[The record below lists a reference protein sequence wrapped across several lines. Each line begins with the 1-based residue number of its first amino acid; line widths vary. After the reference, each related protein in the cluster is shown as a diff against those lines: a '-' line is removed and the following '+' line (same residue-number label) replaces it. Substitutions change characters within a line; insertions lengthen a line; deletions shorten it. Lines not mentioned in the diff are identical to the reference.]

1 MPGGGH
7 VRPAR
12 RSPALQLLLSAVM
25 SSNAPSPTPSRKP
38 KPVPERF
45 QVAKTTLW
53 FDRIMTK
60 TIIGGGFTVIVAVF
74 GILFFL
80 LAVTIPLFQSADV
93 EERQHPAPSSPVP
106 GTWGL
111 DPSGT
116 LPFVYGN
123 GKNIFFLDKTTGN
136 LSSVPVSLP
145 DGETV
150 CAHSYDASLTAYPIA
165 TESGKVGLIH
175 VHSGL
180 NVHGRTNAHGPDKA
194 GAEAGPLYPLT
205 ENGSVPGKISGIAYA
220 DAGERKIFTAT
231 VETEQGTRLLLMTL
245 EESRSLLHEGELAPS
260 GFHDLTDQ
268 LEGRPTAM
276 LPGASGDSLVIAT
289 DADKLL
295 YFSYDEDGETW
306 VRRQMIP
313 TPLGK
318 GEKMT
323 SVNWLFGDMSLVIG
337 GDRGSLKIFSL
348 YPHSR
353 PDGTSLRL
361 FGQTRQFSPMDGP
374 VQHYAASGINRSFLV
389 STPRELRLCY
399 GTTADIRWNSGPLE
413 FVPVQLA
420 ANTEFNAAIAVDPSG
435 NIHFF
440 SLEDKHPEAGAKAL
454 VGKIW
459 YEGYDSPKWLWQS
472 VGGTDDY
479 ESKLSLMP
487 LVFGTLKGTL
497 YALVFAVP
505 VAVTAAIYTAHF
517 MAPAVKRVVKPVMEI
532 MASLPS
538 VVLGFFG
545 ALYLAPRMEDKVP
558 ALLCMAV
565 LIPGLAA
572 LIAWFWTT
580 RPAAWRNKFS
590 RGVEYIVMTPVILLC
605 AWFCWEYLGY
615 WLEQPLISLCR
626 SVMGLWGDGDFQAAS
641 FADLWRNGFGMP
653 YEQRNSLVV
662 GFIMGFAVIPVI
674 FTISE
679 DALSNVPP
687 SLIAA
692 SEALGASRWQ
702 MVRTVVLPVA
712 SAGIFSALMIGL
724 GRAVGETM
732 IVLMATGNT
741 PIMDWNIFNGM
752 RTLSANIATELPEA
766 AQDSTH
772 YRVLFLGGLI
782 LFSMTFILNTLAEIV
797 RQRLRKR
804 FNVV

>member
-1 MPGGGH
+1 
-7 VRPAR
+7 
-12 RSPALQLLLSAVM
+12 M

-150 CAHSYDASLTAYPIA
+150 CAHSYDTSLTAYPIA

-353 PDGTSLRL
+353 PDGTSLL
-361 FGQTRQFSPMDGP
+361 
-374 VQHYAASGINRSFLV
+374 

>member
-1 MPGGGH
+1 MSLS
-7 VRPAR
+7 
-12 RSPALQLLLSAVM
+12 SPNPPQRQS
-25 SSNAPSPTPSRKP
+25 

-45 QVAKTTLW
+45 QVARTTLW

-80 LAVTIPLFQSADV
+80 LAVTIPLFQSAGV
-93 EERQHPAPSSPVP
+93 EEQTAPARTADIR

-111 DPSGT
+111 DPSGEK
-116 LPFVYGN
+116 PFIYNN
-123 GKNIFFLDKTTGN
+123 GREVFFLNRESGVLTP
-136 LSSVPVSLP
+136 VPVPLP
-145 DGETV
+145 AEETV
-150 CAHSYDASLTAYPIA
+150 CTHSYNPALTAYPIA
-165 TESGKVGLIH
+165 TDSGKVGLMT

-180 NVHGRTNAHGPDKA
+180 NSHGRQHQDGN
-194 GAEAGPLYPLT
+194 GAPSVEVDTLYSMT
-205 ENGSVPGKISGIAYA
+205 ESGQNPGAISKVAYA
-220 DAGERKIFTAT
+220 DAGERKIFTT
-231 VETEQGTRLLLMTL
+231 LHETAQGPRLLVMML
-245 EESRSLLHEGELAPS
+245 EESSSLINEGEWAPA
-260 GFHDLTDQ
+260 GFFDLTDQ
-268 LEGRPTAM
+268 LEGAPVRM
-276 LPGASGDSLVIAT
+276 LPGASGDSLIIETAT
-289 DADKLL
+289 NKLI
-295 YFSYDEDGETW
+295 YFAYDEDKGAW
-306 VRRQMIP
+306 VKRQTIAN
-313 TPLGK
+313 PLGAH
-318 GEKMT
+318 EQLA
-323 SVNWLFGDMSLVIG
+323 SVNWLFGDMSLVLG
-337 GDRGSLKIFSL
+337 GEKGSLVIFSL
-348 YPHSR
+348 YPHTL
-353 PDGTSLRL
+353 PDGTTTRL
-361 FGQTRQFSPMDGP
+361 FGQTRQFPSMGGP
-374 VQHYAASGINRSFLV
+374 VGQYASSGINRSFLAA
-389 STPRELRLCY
+389 SPRELRLCY
-399 GTTADIRWNSGPLE
+399 GTTADIRWENDQLDFTPAQIAANPE
-413 FVPVQLA
+413 MTAMLA
-420 ANTEFNAAIAVDPSG
+420 ADSKG
-435 NIHFF
+435 GLHFF
-440 SLEDKHPEAGAKAL
+440 SIRDKHPEAGASAL
-454 VGKIW
+454 LGKIW

-479 ESKLSLMP
+479 ESKLSIMP

-505 VAVTAAIYTAHF
+505 VALLAAVYTAHF
-517 MAPAVKRVVKPVMEI
+517 MPASVKRVVKPVMEI

-558 ALLCMAV
+558 ALLCMAL
-565 LIPGLAA
+565 LIPSLAA

-580 RPAAWRNKFS
+580 RPVAWRNKVGS
-590 RGVEYIVMTPVILLC
+590 GLEYIVMTPVILLV
-605 AWFCWEYLGY
+605 AWFCWNHLGY
-615 WLEQPLISLCR
+615 WVEQPLISLTR
-626 SVMGLWGDGDFQAAS
+626 GVMSLWGAGDFQAGN
-641 FADLWRNGFGMP
+641 FADLWRNGFDMP

-674 FTISE
+674 FTIAE

-782 LFSMTFILNTLAEIV
+782 LFSMTFLLNTLAEVV

-804 FNVV
+804 FHVV

>member
-1 MPGGGH
+1 M
-7 VRPAR
+7 
-12 RSPALQLLLSAVM
+12 
-25 SSNAPSPTPSRKP
+25 
-38 KPVPERF
+38 
-45 QVAKTTLW
+45 
-53 FDRIMTK
+53 
-60 TIIGGGFTVIVAVF
+60 
-74 GILFFL
+74 
-80 LAVTIPLFQSADV
+80 
-93 EERQHPAPSSPVP
+93 
-106 GTWGL
+106 
-111 DPSGT
+111 
-116 LPFVYGN
+116 
-123 GKNIFFLDKTTGN
+123 
-136 LSSVPVSLP
+136 
-145 DGETV
+145 
-150 CAHSYDASLTAYPIA
+150 
-165 TESGKVGLIH
+165 
-175 VHSGL
+175 
-180 NVHGRTNAHGPDKA
+180 
-194 GAEAGPLYPLT
+194 
-205 ENGSVPGKISGIAYA
+205 
-220 DAGERKIFTAT
+220 
-231 VETEQGTRLLLMTL
+231 
-245 EESRSLLHEGELAPS
+245 
-260 GFHDLTDQ
+260 
-268 LEGRPTAM
+268 
-276 LPGASGDSLVIAT
+276 
-289 DADKLL
+289 
-295 YFSYDEDGETW
+295 
-306 VRRQMIP
+306 
-313 TPLGK
+313 
-318 GEKMT
+318 
-323 SVNWLFGDMSLVIG
+323 
-337 GDRGSLKIFSL
+337 
-348 YPHSR
+348 
-353 PDGTSLRL
+353 
-361 FGQTRQFSPMDGP
+361 
-374 VQHYAASGINRSFLV
+374 QHYAASGINRSFLV

-420 ANTEFNAAIAVDPSG
+420 ANTEFNSAIAIDSSG

-440 SLEDKHPEAGAKAL
+440 SMEDKHPEAGSKAL

-558 ALLCMAV
+558 ALLCMAI
-565 LIPGLAA
+565 LIPGLAP

-626 SVMGLWGDGDFQAAS
+626 SVMGLWGAGDFQAAS
-641 FADLWRNGFGMP
+641 FSDLWRNGFGMP

-687 SLIAA
+687 ALIAA

>member
-1 MPGGGH
+1 
-7 VRPAR
+7 
-12 RSPALQLLLSAVM
+12 M
-25 SSNAPSPTPSRKP
+25 SSNAPSPAPSRKP

-80 LAVTIPLFQSADV
+80 LSVTIPLFQNADV

-136 LSSVPVSLP
+136 LSSLPVSLP

-180 NVHGRTNAHGPDKA
+180 NVHGPDKA

-205 ENGSVPGKISGIAYA
+205 ESGSVPGKISGIAYA

-306 VRRQMIP
+306 VRRQIIP

-413 FVPVQLA
+413 FVPAQLA

-454 VGKIW
+454 VWKIW

-517 MAPAVKRVVKPVMEI
+517 MPPAVKRVVKPVMEI

-545 ALYLAPRMEDKVP
+545 ALYLAPRMEDKIP

-679 DALSNVPP
+679 DALSNVPL

>member
-1 MPGGGH
+1 
-7 VRPAR
+7 
-12 RSPALQLLLSAVM
+12 M
-25 SSNAPSPTPSRKP
+25 SSNAPSPAPSRKP
-38 KPVPERF
+38 KPVLERF

-80 LAVTIPLFQSADV
+80 LSVTIPLFQNADV

-136 LSSVPVSLP
+136 LSSLPVSLP

-180 NVHGRTNAHGPDKA
+180 NVHGPDKA

-205 ENGSVPGKISGIAYA
+205 ESGSVPGKISGIAYA

-306 VRRQMIP
+306 VRRQIIP

-413 FVPVQLA
+413 FVPAQLA

-517 MAPAVKRVVKPVMEI
+517 MPPAVKRVVKPVMEI

-545 ALYLAPRMEDKVP
+545 ALYLAPRMEDKIP

-679 DALSNVPP
+679 DALSNVPL

>member
-1 MPGGGH
+1 MNSP
-7 VRPAR
+7 
-12 RSPALQLLLSAVM
+12 SPALAG
-25 SSNAPSPTPSRKP
+25 KP
-38 KPVPERF
+38 KPVPARF
-45 QVAKTTLW
+45 QAAKTTLW

-80 LAVTIPLFQSADV
+80 LAVTIPLFRNADV
-93 EERQHPAPSSPVP
+93 EERQRLAPSAPVS

-111 DPSGT
+111 DPSGA
-116 LPFVYGN
+116 LPFVYAN
-123 GKNIFFLDKTTGN
+123 GENVFFLDKATGR

-145 DGETV
+145 EGETV

-165 TESGKVGLIH
+165 TESGKVGLIS

-180 NVHGRTNAHGPDKA
+180 SINGRENTHGPNEA
-194 GAEAGPLYPLT
+194 GAEVGTLYPLT
-205 ENGSVPGKISGIAYA
+205 ESGSVPGRISGVAYA
-220 DAGERKIFTAT
+220 DAGKRKVFTAAA
-231 VETEQGTRLLLMTL
+231 ETEQGTRLLLMTL
-245 EESRSLLHEGELAPS
+245 EESRSPLQEGEPVPS
-260 GFHDLTDQ
+260 GFQDLTEQ
-268 LEGRPTAM
+268 LEGRPAAM
-276 LPGASGDSLVIAT
+276 LPGSSGDSLVIAT
-289 DADKLL
+289 DTDKLL
-295 YFSYDEDGETW
+295 YFSYDEDQETW
-306 VRRQMIP
+306 VKRQTMP
-313 TPLGK
+313 SPLGE
-318 GEKMT
+318 GEKMA
-323 SVNWLFGDMSLVIG
+323 SVNWLFGGMSLVVG
-337 GDRGSLKIFSL
+337 GDRGSLVIFSL
-348 YPHSR
+348 YPHPR
-353 PDGTSLRL
+353 PDGSSLLL
-361 FGQTRQFSPMDGP
+361 FGRTRQLASLDGP
-374 VQHYAASGINRSFLV
+374 ARHYAASCVNRSFLI
-389 STPRELRLCY
+389 SAPRELRLCY
-399 GTTADIRWNSGPLE
+399 GTTADVRWSSGTLD
-413 FVPVQLA
+413 FTPVQLA
-420 ANTEFNAAIAVDPSG
+420 ANTEFNSAIAVDSKG
-435 NIHFF
+435 EIHFF
-440 SLEDKHPEAGAKAL
+440 SMADKHPEAGSKAL
-454 VGKIW
+454 VGEIW
-459 YEGYDSPKWLWQS
+459 YEGYDSPKRLWQS

-479 ESKLSLMP
+479 ESKLSLAP

-497 YALVFAVP
+497 YALLFAVP
-505 VAVTAAIYTAHF
+505 VALAAAVYTAHF
-517 MAPAVKRVVKPVMEI
+517 MPPAVKRVVKPVMEI

-558 ALLCMAV
+558 ALLCTAI
-565 LIPGLAA
+565 LIPGLAS

-580 RPAAWRNKFS
+580 RPAAWRSKFS
-590 RGVEYIVMTPVILLC
+590 RGVEYVVMTPVILLC

-626 SVMGLWGDGDFQAAS
+626 GVMSLWGAGDFQAAS
-641 FADLWRNGFGMP
+641 FADLWRSGFGMP

-662 GFIMGFAVIPVI
+662 GIVMGFAVIPVI

-687 SLIAA
+687 SLLAA

-766 AQDSTH
+766 AQNSTH

-804 FNVV
+804 FNAV

>member
-1 MPGGGH
+1 
-7 VRPAR
+7 
-12 RSPALQLLLSAVM
+12 M
-25 SSNAPSPTPSRKP
+25 SSNAPSPAPSRKP

-80 LAVTIPLFQSADV
+80 LSVTIPLFQNADV

-136 LSSVPVSLP
+136 LSSLPVSLP

-180 NVHGRTNAHGPDKA
+180 NVHGPDKA

-205 ENGSVPGKISGIAYA
+205 ESGSVPGKISGIAYA

-306 VRRQMIP
+306 VRRQIIP

-361 FGQTRQFSPMDGP
+361 FGQTRQFSPMDGL

-413 FVPVQLA
+413 FVPAQLA

-517 MAPAVKRVVKPVMEI
+517 MPPAVKRVVKPVMEI

-545 ALYLAPRMEDKVP
+545 ALYLAPRMEDKIP

-679 DALSNVPP
+679 DALSNVPL

>member
-1 MPGGGH
+1 
-7 VRPAR
+7 
-12 RSPALQLLLSAVM
+12 M
-25 SSNAPSPTPSRKP
+25 SSNAPSPAPSRKP

-80 LAVTIPLFQSADV
+80 LSVTIPLFQNADV

-136 LSSVPVSLP
+136 LSSLPVSLP

-150 CAHSYDASLTAYPIA
+150 CAHSYDASLTAYPSA

-180 NVHGRTNAHGPDKA
+180 NVHGPDKA

-205 ENGSVPGKISGIAYA
+205 ESGSVPGKISGIAYA

-306 VRRQMIP
+306 VRRQIIP

-413 FVPVQLA
+413 FVPAQLA

-517 MAPAVKRVVKPVMEI
+517 MPPAVKRVVKPVMEI

-545 ALYLAPRMEDKVP
+545 ALYLAPRMEDKIP

-653 YEQRNSLVV
+653 
-662 GFIMGFAVIPVI
+662 VI

-679 DALSNVPP
+679 DALSNVPL

>member
-1 MPGGGH
+1 
-7 VRPAR
+7 
-12 RSPALQLLLSAVM
+12 
-25 SSNAPSPTPSRKP
+25 
-38 KPVPERF
+38 
-45 QVAKTTLW
+45 
-53 FDRIMTK
+53 MTGENNSQSFVK
-60 TIIGGGFTVIVAVF
+60 RAIRVIRETKKF
-74 GILFFL
+74 P
-80 LAVTIPLFQSADV
+80 PL
-93 EERQHPAPSSPVP
+93 
-106 GTWGL
+106 
-111 DPSGT
+111 
-116 LPFVYGN
+116 N
-123 GKNIFFLDKTTGN
+123 
-136 LSSVPVSLP
+136 
-145 DGETV
+145 
-150 CAHSYDASLTAYPIA
+150 
-165 TESGKVGLIH
+165 
-175 VHSGL
+175 
-180 NVHGRTNAHGPDKA
+180 
-194 GAEAGPLYPLT
+194 
-205 ENGSVPGKISGIAYA
+205 
-220 DAGERKIFTAT
+220 
-231 VETEQGTRLLLMTL
+231 
-245 EESRSLLHEGELAPS
+245 
-260 GFHDLTDQ
+260 
-268 LEGRPTAM
+268 
-276 LPGASGDSLVIAT
+276 
-289 DADKLL
+289 
-295 YFSYDEDGETW
+295 
-306 VRRQMIP
+306 
-313 TPLGK
+313 
-318 GEKMT
+318 
-323 SVNWLFGDMSLVIG
+323 
-337 GDRGSLKIFSL
+337 
-348 YPHSR
+348 
-353 PDGTSLRL
+353 
-361 FGQTRQFSPMDGP
+361 GP

-389 STPRELRLCY
+389 SSPHAVRLCY
-399 GTTADIRWNSGPLE
+399 GTTADIRWESDRLNFS
-413 FVPVQLA
+413 PVQLA
-420 ANTEFNAAIAVDPSG
+420 ANAEFNSMLATDGQGRV
-435 NIHFF
+435 HFF
-440 SLEDKHPEAGAKAL
+440 SIKDRHPEAGSKAL
-454 VGKIW
+454 IGKIW

-505 VAVTAAIYTAHF
+505 VAVMAAVYTAHF
-517 MAPAVKRVVKPVMEI
+517 MPPSVKRVVKPVMEI

-558 ALLCMAV
+558 ALVCMAI
-565 LIPGLAA
+565 LIPSLAA
-572 LIAWFWTT
+572 LLAWFWTT
-580 RPAAWRNKFS
+580 RPAAWRNKFNN
-590 RGVEYIVMTPVILLC
+590 GLEYIVMTPVILLC
-605 AWFCWEYLGY
+605 TWFCWEYLGY
-615 WLEQPLISLCR
+615 WLEQPFISLTR
-626 SVMGLWGDGDFQAAS
+626 GIMSLWGAGDFQAAS

-702 MVRTVVLPVA
+702 VVRTVVLPIA

>member
-1 MPGGGH
+1 
-7 VRPAR
+7 
-12 RSPALQLLLSAVM
+12 M
-25 SSNAPSPTPSRKP
+25 SSNAPSPAPSRKP

-80 LAVTIPLFQSADV
+80 LSVTIPLFQNADV

-116 LPFVYGN
+116 LLFVYGN

-136 LSSVPVSLP
+136 LSSLPVSLP

-180 NVHGRTNAHGPDKA
+180 NVHGPDKA

-205 ENGSVPGKISGIAYA
+205 ESGSVPGKISGIAYA

-306 VRRQMIP
+306 VRRQIIP

-374 VQHYAASGINRSFLV
+374 VQHYATSGINRSFLV

-413 FVPVQLA
+413 FVPAQLA

-517 MAPAVKRVVKPVMEI
+517 MPPAVKRVVKPVMEI

-545 ALYLAPRMEDKVP
+545 ALYLAPRMEDKIP

-679 DALSNVPP
+679 DALSNVPL

>member
-1 MPGGGH
+1 
-7 VRPAR
+7 
-12 RSPALQLLLSAVM
+12 M
-25 SSNAPSPTPSRKP
+25 SSNAPSPAPSRKP

-80 LAVTIPLFQSADV
+80 LAVTVPLFQNADV
-93 EERQHPAPSSPVP
+93 DERQHLKPSSPVP

-136 LSSVPVSLP
+136 LSSVPVTLP
-145 DGETV
+145 EGETV
-150 CAHSYDASLTAYPIA
+150 CAHSYNASLTAYPIA

-205 ENGSVPGKISGIAYA
+205 ESGSVPGKISGIAYA

-289 DADKLL
+289 DTDKLL
-295 YFSYDEDGETW
+295 YFSYDENGETW
-306 VRRQMIP
+306 VRRQTIP
-313 TPLGK
+313 SPLGK

-337 GDRGSLKIFSL
+337 GDKGSLKIFSL
-348 YPHSR
+348 YPHTR

-361 FGQTRQFSPMDGP
+361 FGQTRQFSPLDGP

-420 ANTEFNAAIAVDPSG
+420 ANTEFNSAIAIDSSG

-440 SLEDKHPEAGAKAL
+440 SMEDKHPEAGSKAL

-487 LVFGTLKGTL
+487 LVFGTPKGTL

-558 ALLCMAV
+558 ALLCMAI
-565 LIPGLAA
+565 LIPGLAT

-580 RPAAWRNKFS
+580 RPAA
-590 RGVEYIVMTPVILLC
+590 
-605 AWFCWEYLGY
+605 
-615 WLEQPLISLCR
+615 
-626 SVMGLWGDGDFQAAS
+626 
-641 FADLWRNGFGMP
+641 
-653 YEQRNSLVV
+653 
-662 GFIMGFAVIPVI
+662 
-674 FTISE
+674 
-679 DALSNVPP
+679 
-687 SLIAA
+687 
-692 SEALGASRWQ
+692 
-702 MVRTVVLPVA
+702 
-712 SAGIFSALMIGL
+712 
-724 GRAVGETM
+724 
-732 IVLMATGNT
+732 
-741 PIMDWNIFNGM
+741 
-752 RTLSANIATELPEA
+752 
-766 AQDSTH
+766 
-772 YRVLFLGGLI
+772 
-782 LFSMTFILNTLAEIV
+782 
-797 RQRLRKR
+797 
-804 FNVV
+804 

>member
-1 MPGGGH
+1 
-7 VRPAR
+7 
-12 RSPALQLLLSAVM
+12 M
-25 SSNAPSPTPSRKP
+25 SSNAPSPAASRKP

-80 LAVTIPLFQSADV
+80 LSVTIPLFQNADV

-136 LSSVPVSLP
+136 LSSLPVSLP

-180 NVHGRTNAHGPDKA
+180 NVHGPDKA

-205 ENGSVPGKISGIAYA
+205 ESGSVPGKISGIAYA

-306 VRRQMIP
+306 VRRQIIP

-413 FVPVQLA
+413 FVPAQLA

-517 MAPAVKRVVKPVMEI
+517 MPPAVKRVVKPVMEI

-545 ALYLAPRMEDKVP
+545 ALYLAPRMEDKIP

-662 GFIMGFAVIPVI
+662 GFIMGLAVIPVI

-679 DALSNVPP
+679 DALSNVPL

>member
-1 MPGGGH
+1 
-7 VRPAR
+7 
-12 RSPALQLLLSAVM
+12 M
-25 SSNAPSPTPSRKP
+25 SSNAPSPAPSRKP

-80 LAVTIPLFQSADV
+80 LAVTVPLFQNADV
-93 EERQHPAPSSPVP
+93 DERQHLKPSSPVP

-136 LSSVPVSLP
+136 LSSVPVTLP
-145 DGETV
+145 EGETV
-150 CAHSYDASLTAYPIA
+150 CAHSYNASLTAYPIA

-205 ENGSVPGKISGIAYA
+205 ESGSVPGKISGIAYA

-289 DADKLL
+289 DTDKLL
-295 YFSYDEDGETW
+295 YFSYDENGETW
-306 VRRQMIP
+306 VRRQTIP
-313 TPLGK
+313 SPLGK

-337 GDRGSLKIFSL
+337 GDKGSLKIFSL
-348 YPHSR
+348 YPHTR

-361 FGQTRQFSPMDGP
+361 FGQTRQFSPLDGP

-420 ANTEFNAAIAVDPSG
+420 ANTEFNSAIAIDSSG

-440 SLEDKHPEAGAKAL
+440 SMEDKHPEAGSKAL

-497 YALVFAVP
+497 HGSCRQTGGKTRHGNHGLPPFRSAGFLRSPLPGPQNGRQGSRPALHGHPHSRPGNPHRMVLDHPARSLAQQIQPRRGIHCHDSRHPALRLVLLGISGLLAGTAPHQPLPQRHGPVGRRGLPGRQFLRP
-505 VAVTAAIYTAHF
+505 VAQRIRH
-517 MAPAVKRVVKPVMEI
+517 
-532 MASLPS
+532 
-538 VVLGFFG
+538 
-545 ALYLAPRMEDKVP
+545 AL
-558 ALLCMAV
+558 
-565 LIPGLAA
+565 
-572 LIAWFWTT
+572 
-580 RPAAWRNKFS
+580 
-590 RGVEYIVMTPVILLC
+590 
-605 AWFCWEYLGY
+605 
-615 WLEQPLISLCR
+615 
-626 SVMGLWGDGDFQAAS
+626 
-641 FADLWRNGFGMP
+641 
-653 YEQRNSLVV
+653 
-662 GFIMGFAVIPVI
+662 
-674 FTISE
+674 
-679 DALSNVPP
+679 
-687 SLIAA
+687 
-692 SEALGASRWQ
+692 
-702 MVRTVVLPVA
+702 
-712 SAGIFSALMIGL
+712 
-724 GRAVGETM
+724 
-732 IVLMATGNT
+732 
-741 PIMDWNIFNGM
+741 
-752 RTLSANIATELPEA
+752 
-766 AQDSTH
+766 
-772 YRVLFLGGLI
+772 
-782 LFSMTFILNTLAEIV
+782 
-797 RQRLRKR
+797 
-804 FNVV
+804 

>member
-1 MPGGGH
+1 M
-7 VRPAR
+7 
-12 RSPALQLLLSAVM
+12 
-25 SSNAPSPTPSRKP
+25 
-38 KPVPERF
+38 
-45 QVAKTTLW
+45 
-53 FDRIMTK
+53 D
-60 TIIGGGFTVIVAVF
+60 
-74 GILFFL
+74 
-80 LAVTIPLFQSADV
+80 
-93 EERQHPAPSSPVP
+93 ERQHLKPSSPVP

-136 LSSVPVSLP
+136 LSSVPVTLP
-145 DGETV
+145 EGETV
-150 CAHSYDASLTAYPIA
+150 CAHSYNASLTAYPIA

-205 ENGSVPGKISGIAYA
+205 ESGSVPGKISGIAYA

-289 DADKLL
+289 DTDKLL
-295 YFSYDEDGETW
+295 YFSYDENGETW
-306 VRRQMIP
+306 VRRQTIP
-313 TPLGK
+313 SPLGK

-337 GDRGSLKIFSL
+337 GDKGSLKIFQPLS
-348 YPHSR
+348 PHPSGRHLPAPLR
-353 PDGTSLRL
+353 PDQAILSPGRSGAALRGFRHQPFLPGLHSAGTQALLRNHGRYPL
-361 FGQTRQFSPMDGP
+361 EQ
-374 VQHYAASGINRSFLV
+374 RS
-389 STPRELRLCY
+389 S
-399 GTTADIRWNSGPLE
+399 E

-420 ANTEFNAAIAVDPSG
+420 ANTEFNSAIAIDSSG

-440 SLEDKHPEAGAKAL
+440 SMEDKHPEAGSKAL

-545 ALYLAPRMEDKVP
+545 ALYLAPQNGRQGSRP
-558 ALLCMAV
+558 ALHGHPHSRPGNPHRMV
-565 LIPGLAA
+565 LDHPARSLAQQIQPRRGIHCHDSRHPALRLVLLGISGLLAGTA
-572 LIAWFWTT
+572 
-580 RPAAWRNKFS
+580 PH
-590 RGVEYIVMTPVILLC
+590 
-605 AWFCWEYLGY
+605 
-615 WLEQPLISLCR
+615 QPLPQR
-626 SVMGLWGDGDFQAAS
+626 HGPVGRRGLPGRQF
-641 FADLWRNGFGMP
+641 LR
-653 YEQRNSLVV
+653 
-662 GFIMGFAVIPVI
+662 
-674 FTISE
+674 
-679 DALSNVPP
+679 
-687 SLIAA
+687 
-692 SEALGASRWQ
+692 
-702 MVRTVVLPVA
+702 PVA
-712 SAGIFSALMIGL
+712 QRIRHAL
-724 GRAVGETM
+724 
-732 IVLMATGNT
+732 
-741 PIMDWNIFNGM
+741 
-752 RTLSANIATELPEA
+752 
-766 AQDSTH
+766 
-772 YRVLFLGGLI
+772 
-782 LFSMTFILNTLAEIV
+782 
-797 RQRLRKR
+797 
-804 FNVV
+804 

>member
-1 MPGGGH
+1 
-7 VRPAR
+7 
-12 RSPALQLLLSAVM
+12 
-25 SSNAPSPTPSRKP
+25 
-38 KPVPERF
+38 
-45 QVAKTTLW
+45 
-53 FDRIMTK
+53 
-60 TIIGGGFTVIVAVF
+60 
-74 GILFFL
+74 
-80 LAVTIPLFQSADV
+80 
-93 EERQHPAPSSPVP
+93 
-106 GTWGL
+106 
-111 DPSGT
+111 
-116 LPFVYGN
+116 
-123 GKNIFFLDKTTGN
+123 
-136 LSSVPVSLP
+136 
-145 DGETV
+145 
-150 CAHSYDASLTAYPIA
+150 
-165 TESGKVGLIH
+165 
-175 VHSGL
+175 
-180 NVHGRTNAHGPDKA
+180 
-194 GAEAGPLYPLT
+194 
-205 ENGSVPGKISGIAYA
+205 
-220 DAGERKIFTAT
+220 
-231 VETEQGTRLLLMTL
+231 MTL
-245 EESRSLLHEGELAPS
+245 EESRSLLHEGEFIHS
-260 GFHDLTDQ
+260 GFHDLTDR
-268 LEGRPTAM
+268 LDGKPVAM
-276 LPGASGDSLVIAT
+276 LPGNSGDSLIVAT
-289 DADKLL
+289 DTDKLL
-295 YFSYDEDGETW
+295 YFAYNENSETWEKRQTIPSPLGDGE
-306 VRRQMIP
+306 R
-313 TPLGK
+313 
-318 GEKMT
+318 MT
-323 SVNWLFGDMSLVIG
+323 TVNWLFGDMSLVLG

-348 YPHSR
+348 YPH
-353 PDGTSLRL
+353 PQADGAALRL
-361 FGQTRQFSPMDGP
+361 FGETKKFPPLNGP

-389 STPRELRLCY
+389 SSPHAVRLCY
-399 GTTADIRWNSGPLE
+399 GTTADIRWESDRLD
-413 FVPVQLA
+413 FSPVQLA
-420 ANTEFNAAIAVDPSG
+420 ANAEFNSMLATDG
-435 NIHFF
+435 QGRIHFF
-440 SLEDKHPEAGAKAL
+440 SIKDRHPEAGSKAL

-505 VAVTAAIYTAHF
+505 VAVMAAVYTAHF
-517 MAPAVKRVVKPVMEI
+517 MPPSVKRVVKPVMEI

-558 ALLCMAV
+558 ALVCMV
-565 LIPGLAA
+565 ILIPSLAA

-590 RGVEYIVMTPVILLC
+590 NGLEYIVMKPVILLC

-615 WLEQPLISLCR
+615 WLEQPFISLTR
-626 SVMGLWGDGDFQAAS
+626 GIMSLWGAGDFQAAS

-662 GFIMGFAVIPVI
+662 GFVMGFAVIPVI

-702 MVRTVVLPVA
+702 IVRTVVLPVA

>member
-1 MPGGGH
+1 MG
-7 VRPAR
+7 
-12 RSPALQLLLSAVM
+12 Q
-25 SSNAPSPTPSRKP
+25 TPDDS
-38 KPVPERF
+38 
-45 QVAKTTLW
+45 
-53 FDRIMTK
+53 
-60 TIIGGGFTVIVAVF
+60 
-74 GILFFL
+74 
-80 LAVTIPLFQSADV
+80 
-93 EERQHPAPSSPVP
+93 
-106 GTWGL
+106 
-111 DPSGT
+111 DP
-116 LPFVYGN
+116 
-123 GKNIFFLDKTTGN
+123 
-136 LSSVPVSLP
+136 
-145 DGETV
+145 
-150 CAHSYDASLTAYPIA
+150 
-165 TESGKVGLIH
+165 
-175 VHSGL
+175 
-180 NVHGRTNAHGPDKA
+180 
-194 GAEAGPLYPLT
+194 
-205 ENGSVPGKISGIAYA
+205 
-220 DAGERKIFTAT
+220 AGER
-231 VETEQGTRLLLMTL
+231 G
-245 EESRSLLHEGELAPS
+245 
-260 GFHDLTDQ
+260 
-268 LEGRPTAM
+268 
-276 LPGASGDSLVIAT
+276 
-289 DADKLL
+289 
-295 YFSYDEDGETW
+295 
-306 VRRQMIP
+306 
-313 TPLGK
+313 
-318 GEKMT
+318 KMT

-420 ANTEFNAAIAVDPSG
+420 ANAEFNAAIAVDPSG